1 MDVGQVKFSIIAD
14 GLDDTLTKAGQLQG
28 ILNGMDGK
36 TYRAGATKRANA
48 ENAYNRAV
56 QRSLRN
62 HKQLMNQTQK
72 QADMY
77 HKQSEKRIKDALKF
91 SRINARNQ
99 AYAQKLEEEQY
110 KQREKYRQKWENT
123 LARQG
128 ARLQTLGAAIQNIT
142 EPFANVY
149 RGLAMGIG
157 YKLLGT
163 VQNSIEGAMSRFDT
177 RNLYKKMMKEYSNS
191 NYSTAQSWNELDQSV
206 IGLPTSV
213 AEIAEMAQRYTLS
226 LGNMERGTR
235 LAIASNRAFLAS
247 MATDTQKYQG
257 MLQLQDLM
265 NGKELQPREWMS
277 LGASMGKAINEI
289 ARVMGAKT
297 QEDIRKFRQE
307 LYAGKVNTED
317 FLDALEKVG
326 NKGGRIYKMAE
337 EYKDTIEAL
346 RKNVGNAFQRMGE
359 HLLIAL
365 DDIFKSATGKGLVKN
380 LLGITDAIDDL
391 SESAQEW
398 IKSNPDVIMD
408 FFNDL
413 KSIDWKGMI
422 SGFAQFGL
430 TMGKIYTGLLKTFG
444 GKGLIYTMLYGN
456 LAGKGI
462 QLAGALE
469 KGLAGRL
476 SKIMT
481 ALKFGSSGKAIKGA
495 KELAKNHGA
504 LIGATKTMG
513 GMVLS
518 WQDVASKAISVA
530 AIPALAGSL
539 VLVAKALQE
548 FSKVDVDWAGLTA
561 KLGMAAEAIGAFG
574 IIAGGIGALI
584 TAGGPVGW
592 ITTGLVGTGIAAVGG
607 ISAVMIAAAKG
618 LNDISKA
625 EIPSPEKVAE
635 VTDAIYQIGKKF
647 KSKDPITALGTIF
660 DSWTKRS
667 EIKTVQSAAAAL
679 SSIADSLN
687 IELPSGWKKKASKRL
702 GKLMGL
708 AKDLEEIMLGED
720 EELMGKSKG
729 IQAFS
734 KGSRSKTAEET
745 FTARKQRL
753 QEFAEY
759 AKSFAQGMGDIVGSL
774 TAISNFDKTWAKIPK
789 DNHGTVDFGSINGRI
804 TGLIDNFYQ
813 LAVPEESGG
822 ESPLQKLRKAA
833 EQVKGANYGKLT
845 EALGEIPNVIG
856 KLVSIQTK
864 LGESTSLFESGGL
877 HIQAVGHQSPLS
889 ALASSLK
896 PMFDAIREISNNV
909 PEVGGLKRLGKIKKQ
924 LAKVPQII
932 SQLKA
937 ISTNSDVGGISTTAI
952 HDAVVKIQEALNEL
966 ESLNDK
972 NVDLKITINGD
983 VKNKAKKELDSAY
996 KKTKAAI
1003 DRFDKLPKSKTVS
1016 VNLVP
1021 NITGVGAVEQAV
1033 NSAVAS
1039 VAAAVS
1045 KLGGAFSSTVNGS
1058 VPYHPRQMGGT
1069 IYRAGGGNVSRGTDI
1084 VPAMLTPGEFVLKQR
1099 AASMLGH
1106 TLLNRLN
1113 HLDIRGAISELSAR
1127 ASQRSSMVSTVNNTK
1142 NISLTMNNNNSPGI
1156 GLSKTSGWLNRL

>member
-48 ENAYNRAV
+48 ETAYNRAV

-99 AYAQKLEEEQY
+99 AYAQKLEEQQY
-110 KQREKYRQKWENT
+110 KQREKYQQKWETT

-128 ARLQTLGAAIQNIT
+128 ARLQTLGATIQNIT

-149 RGLAMGIG
+149 RGLAMGVG

-177 RNLYKKMMKEYSNS
+177 RNLYKKMMKEYSNA

-289 ARVMGAKT
+289 AKVMGAKT

-326 NKGGRIYKMAE
+326 NKGGKIYKMAE

-380 LLGITDAIDDL
+380 LLGITKAIDGI

-398 IKSNPDVIMD
+398 IRANPTAIMD

-413 KSIDWKGMI
+413 KSINWQGMV

-444 GKGLIYTMLYGN
+444 GKGLIYAMLYGN

-462 QLAGALE
+462 QLAGGLE

-530 AIPALAGSL
+530 SIPAIAWSLHEIALAFQEFDKVDISWGSL
-539 VLVAKALQE
+539 ANKILQAGAAVTA
-548 FSKVDVDWAGLTA
+548 FGGLASAFGWLMTGATGTLLGKITLIGTASGLGAIAGISKVMKW
-561 KLGMAAEAIGAFG
+561 
-574 IIAGGIGALI
+574 
-584 TAGGPVGW
+584 VGE
-592 ITTGLVGTGIAAVGG
+592 
-607 ISAVMIAAAKG
+607 G
-618 LNDISKA
+618 LNAIAKA
-625 EIPSPEKVAE
+625 EIPSAGTIANVAE
-635 VTDAIYQIGKKF
+635 SMAQIGTAFEKKNPFEAIGTILDAWSKGSEFKAIKNVTDAFKSMKELSKIKLSEDQLMKTKENFANLKIFMDDVESIFASSEATERAQSGATNGVNAYGNTNKYANYKVRMGAFADSIKAVADGLGNMQQLVTNANALQQMYTKISTHGRNEFDWGVLGRQMASIANGMYQLIDGGEESPMFKF
-647 KSKDPITALGTIF
+647 KQLSNQSKGVNLDG
-660 DSWTKRS
+660 
-667 EIKTVQSAAAAL
+667 AL
-679 SSIADSLN
+679 STL
-687 IELPSGWKKKASKRL
+687 K
-702 GKLMGL
+702 
-708 AKDLEEIMLGED
+708 
-720 EELMGKSKG
+720 
-729 IQAFS
+729 
-734 KGSRSKTAEET
+734 
-745 FTARKQRL
+745 
-753 QEFAEY
+753 
-759 AKSFAQGMGDIVGSL
+759 
-774 TAISNFDKTWAKIPK
+774 KIPK
-789 DNHGTVDFGSINGRI
+789 IVTQMQSIGKIDTASINTGNLDSLGDKINTFVTKISSAFSRAGSGFGGVSGMAMGAGALLAGVSAIKKAINKLNSIPMAKDMSGIVASVQTAVAQLNSIGTQIITANITIQGTVTDMVTPAITAAKDSIEKAMDSIKDQKKSVDVRI
-804 TGLIDNFYQ
+804 NLGASTDN
-813 LAVPEESGG
+813 V
-822 ESPLQKLRKAA
+822 
-833 EQVKGANYGKLT
+833 
-845 EALGEIPNVIG
+845 
-856 KLVSIQTK
+856 
-864 LGESTSLFESGGL
+864 TSY
-877 HIQAVGHQSPLS
+877 INRV
-889 ALASSLK
+889 ASN
-896 PMFDAIREISNNV
+896 IR
-909 PEVGGLKRLGKIKKQ
+909 
-924 LAKVPQII
+924 
-932 SQLKA
+932 
-937 ISTNSDVGGISTTAI
+937 
-952 HDAVVKIQEALNEL
+952 
-966 ESLNDK
+966 
-972 NVDLKITINGD
+972 
-983 VKNKAKKELDSAY
+983 
-996 KKTKAAI
+996 AAI
-1003 DRFDKLPKSKTVS
+1003 NSIPSSVNKTVS
-1016 VNLVP
+1016 VNVNLGKINRP
-1021 NITGVGAVEQAV
+1021 NIGDLNDPLGVF
-1033 NSAVAS
+1033 SAH
-1039 VAAAVS
+1039 
-1045 KLGGAFSSTVNGS
+1045 GGA
-1058 VPYHPRQMGGT
+1058 
-1069 IYRAGGGNVSRGTDI
+1069 IYRAGGGMTPRGTDI

-1113 HLDIRGAISELSAR
+1113 HLDIRGALSELSAR